1 MGIRLKVLIV
11 FVICFGLMAG
21 VSLLLLKRSMDE
33 SYDAIERTDI
43 VANMGRVEQSFE
55 ASALSLR
62 TLTTDWAVWNE
73 MYRYALDPDPEW
85 AKDAI
90 SQDALAPADLTVV
103 MIYNKSGQLLTA
115 STIENQGINLD
126 TLLPQLDAY
135 LKHIL
140 KDTQKTE
147 CGIAG
152 IDAGLVLICWAGIV
166 QSNASGEVAGTVV
179 MGRLLDSTRQARL
192 REQTKLPFV
201 LAASH
206 DLPAGLAP
214 WPELLTSGSIGS
226 GEFWSFSDPDV
237 YHLYYPVR
245 DILGK
250 KAGMITLDVPRA
262 VHKQGLLL
270 YQQVRQQLLVSVLI
284 LTALL
289 ALALHFLLIRR
300 LRSFARQID
309 GLEAGATGDR
319 RVDVGGRDELGLV
332 AESFNKLLALIN
344 AQVQGLQELLEV
356 KESSLNLI
364 QMTQAQLILSEKKA
378 QLRQQRVSNLL
389 NNSGQGFL
397 SFGADLLIDPEVSRA
412 CTEMLGSSLA
422 GRSVAEVLGGDDPSR
437 KDLFY
442 EVIAAVL
449 AEPDADVGESM
460 LSLLPADLSRGET
473 LLKAEYKRLENSRF
487 MVVLT
492 DITEER
498 RLEGMVKEERQ
509 RLEFIVAVVSD
520 RKNFFAAID
529 GFNEFLA
536 TRLQAELAQDV
547 SPDMLASLLFREVH
561 TYKGLFNQ
569 FGFMHTPG
577 RLHQLETQLSGLL
590 SGDAVTLADIAQAAS
605 PDDLRES
612 LEEDLAVLTQALGH
626 GFMESRHNVVLS
638 GALIHQLED
647 LAMRLLQGEPIDASE
662 NAVRHLLND
671 VLTVRKLTFKEIL
684 LGFNGLVK
692 QVALRLGKEVAPVAV
707 HGGDDFWIDPKP
719 YQPFIQSLGHVFRNA
734 VAHGLETP
742 ESRWAAEKD
751 EIGKIDCH
759 VSLASSAIVLLISD
773 DGSGI
778 DLAAIRQRALTAG
791 IITAA
796 ELSAMSDEQ
805 VAALIFRDGMSAQH
819 SVTQIA
825 GRGVGLAAALSETRK
840 LGGDVAI
847 RTLPGKGTQF
857 LFTLPLRHVM
867 LAKARDLVISKT
879 LLDDEVEFIMHSII
893 ATLRDYFE
901 TEHGVWLVDADA
913 ATEEPG
919 SPELLGPTAIIAM
932 EGRLDLRVVLSVQ
945 DRLADAVYEW
955 MTAGFNEV
963 PDDQEE
969 NRKAAVGELL
979 NTVLGQC
986 TKDIEHLDR
995 QGIGLTSP
1003 MLLDRD
1009 SCLPSMIGALRG
1021 KRCFTTEHG
1030 RLTIMLTGALHVSNT
1045 SLDS

>member
-206 DLPAGLAP
+206 DFPAGLTP
-214 WPELLTSGSIGS
+214 WPELLTPGSIGS

-309 GLEAGATGDR
+309 GLEAGATVDR

-412 CTEMLGSSLA
+412 CTEMLGSSFA

-449 AEPDADVGESM
+449 TEPDADVGESM

-612 LEEDLAVLTQALGH
+612 LEEDLAVLTQALGY

-791 IITAA
+791 IIKAA

-805 VAALIFRDGMSAQH
+805 VAALIFRDGMSAQN

-963 PDDQEE
+963 HDDQEE

-1009 SCLPSMIGALRG
+1009 SCLPSMIGAFCG

>member
-449 AEPDADVGESM
+449 TEPDADVGESM

-605 PDDLRES
+605 PDHLRES
-612 LEEDLAVLTQALGH
+612 LEEDLAVLTHALGH

-773 DGSGI
+773 DGAGI

-913 ATEEPG
+913 AAEEPG

-963 PDDQEE
+963 HDDQEE